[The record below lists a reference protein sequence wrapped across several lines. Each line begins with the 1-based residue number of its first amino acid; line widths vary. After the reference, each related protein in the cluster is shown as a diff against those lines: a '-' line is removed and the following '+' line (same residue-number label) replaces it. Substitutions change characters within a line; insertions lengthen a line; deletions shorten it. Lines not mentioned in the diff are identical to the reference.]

1 MNNEILN
8 LEKSL
13 FKLEYMNNKDYLDSI
28 ISDDYLEIG
37 KSGKIINKEDVIKEL
52 LTLKEDRKIDI
63 YNFTCTQEDNI
74 FIVHYIT
81 LSNDNKIYRTSIWK
95 KENNYKILFHQAS
108 ILKDEIELIK
118 Y

>member
-13 FKLEYMNNKDYLDSI
+13 FKIEYMNNKEYLNNI

-37 KSGKIINKEDVIKEL
+37 KSGTIIKKDDVIKEF
-52 LTLKEDRKIDI
+52 LTLTEDRNIDI
-63 YNFTCTQEDNI
+63 YNFSCTKEDNI

-81 LSNDNKIYRTSIWK
+81 IQNDNKIYRTSIWK
-95 KENNYKILFHQAS
+95 KDKEYKILFHQATL
-108 ILKDEIELIK
+108 LKDQIDLTK
-118 Y
+118 C